1 MAGSGPVYKCD
12 ICRVTM
18 TDSVMLEA
26 HFSGKKHLKNIRNI
40 DLRAQQ
46 EGKAVYVTKLGPL
59 KLPEIHRY
67 MSTFGVVANM
77 IPGKNR
83 NNPDMLHHVIVEF
96 EGEDVAS
103 QLLKKNIRNKHRI
116 QVPDSEP
123 PRDQDIVVY
132 ERKFTERRR
141 SPTPSVEC
149 PGVCHDQVMMRI
161 ALLVDPEDQLTELT
175 SMLDLDEEEVMKR
188 RNICINMQK
197 TFAQSDYGHCI
208 VYPFGSS
215 INGLGFPG
223 CDLDI
228 YMDLDNPRLSSD
240 SRCHSDDVLANIP
253 VTVSEKQKVRTA
265 TKILASVPQVSRMQ
279 PIINAR
285 VPIIKF
291 IHRPTGIHCDVS
303 FKNRMSV
310 RNTAY
315 IRLCTET
322 DARVRPLMLAVR
334 YFAKHH
340 GLAGG
345 GGGMK
350 MSSYALTMITITYLQ
365 QLDPPL
371 LHPVLELQSLPDLK
385 PDIIDGWNCNFCTDL
400 SKLNPLK
407 PNPMTVLE
415 LLNGFFLFI
424 SALSPAE
431 VVLCPLL
438 GKVILKSELETSY
451 PPHISTDSF
460 MIDPERRLKTDSSLC
475 IQDPFELSHNVCR
488 NLPEK
493 GALNFLAHCSEALKL
508 TKLFVSDRETSP
520 PGGLCSLFNINVKEF
535 KSDEFDMGKIIS
547 DLSPN
552 QSKSFNNCF
561 KISFPDNLLSD
572 FGYEK
577 ASSRDMLKCAEKIMN
592 MIFGDC
598 LKLDRTETDN
608 SEMNDEI
615 TNKLGEIQ
623 DESETSGNKRR
634 SGDLEESAAK
644 KLKMDENFIYQSSSS
659 WTLWKLVWPRRK
671 QISSEIE
678 KGDMSVVEL
687 EAAITE
693 AIIDGDVQLPEPE
706 AVFKVHLLT
715 LSSSKNTVLIGMEKL
730 KSRKRSFDALVQ
742 WFGPYVIDLI
752 RRLKDEKTNS

>member
-1 MAGSGPVYKCD
+1 MAGSSQVYKCD

-59 KLPEIHRY
+59 KLPEIHGY
-67 MSTFGVVANM
+67 MSTFGAVANM

-83 NNPDMLHHVIVEF
+83 NNPDQLHHVIVEF
-96 EGEDVAS
+96 ESDDVAS

-116 QVPDSEP
+116 QIPDSDP
-123 PRDQDIVVY
+123 PRMQDIVVY
-132 ERKFTERRR
+132 ERKFTERRQ
-141 SPTPSVEC
+141 SPTPPPT
-149 PGVCHDQVMMRI
+149 PGVCHDQVMMRL
-161 ALLVDPEDQLTELT
+161 ALLVDPEDQLAELT
-175 SMLDLDEEEVMKR
+175 SMLDLDEEDVMKR

-197 TFAQSDYGHCI
+197 TFAQSDFSHCV

-215 INGLGFPG
+215 VNGLGFQG

-228 YMDLDNPRLSSD
+228 YMDLDNPSLSRESQSKTD
-240 SRCHSDDVLANIP
+240 NVLAEVP
-253 VTVSEKQKVRTA
+253 VTVTQKQKVRTA

-322 DARVRPLMLAVR
+322 DSRVRPLMLAVR
-334 YFAKHH
+334 YFAKYH

-371 LHPVLELQSLPDLK
+371 LHPVLELQSVPDLK
-385 PDIIDGWNCNFCTDL
+385 QDIIDGWNCSFCTDL

-407 PNPMTVLE
+407 PYPMTILE

-424 SALSPAE
+424 SNLSPSK

-438 GKVILKSELETSY
+438 GKVLLKSELETSY
-451 PPHISTDSF
+451 PPEISTDSF

-475 IQDPFELSHNVCR
+475 VQDPFELSHNVCR

-493 GALNFLAHCSEALKL
+493 GALNFFAHCSEALKL
-508 TKLFVSDRETSP
+508 TKTLVTAGEESL
-520 PGGLCSLFNINVKEF
+520 PGGLCSLFSVNVKEF
-535 KSDEFDMGKIIS
+535 KSDDFDIVKIIS
-547 DLSPN
+547 DLPKD
-552 QSKSFNNCF
+552 QSKCFNNSF
-561 KISFPDNLLSD
+561 KISFPDALLND
-572 FGYEK
+572 FGFKRE
-577 ASSRDMLKCAEKIMN
+577 SSQELLECAEKIIN
-592 MIFGDC
+592 RIFGDC
-598 LKLDRTETDN
+598 LKFDRNDTD
-608 SEMNDEI
+608 S
-615 TNKLGEIQ
+615 NKLNDDITKTD
-623 DESETSGNKRR
+623 DETKDENESSGLKRR
-634 SGDLEESAAK
+634 SGDLDESIAK
-644 KLKMDENFIYQSSSS
+644 KLKMDENCLYQPSSS
-659 WTLWKLVWPRRK
+659 WTLWRLVWPRRK
-671 QISSEIE
+671 QIASEID
-678 KGDMSVVEL
+678 KGGMSVMEL

-693 AIIDGDVQLPEPE
+693 KSIEV
-706 AVFKVHLLT
+706 
-715 LSSSKNTVLIGMEKL
+715 SNSRLIVKYN
-730 KSRKRSFDALVQ
+730 F
-742 WFGPYVIDLI
+742 
-752 RRLKDEKTNS
+752 

>member
-1 MAGSGPVYKCD
+1 MVDSGSSPVFKCD

-83 NNPDMLHHVIVEF
+83 NNPEMLHHVIVEF
-96 EGEDVAS
+96 EGDDVVS
-103 QLLKKNIRNKHRI
+103 HILNKNIRNKHRI
-116 QVPDSEP
+116 QIPASDP
-123 PRDQDIVVY
+123 PLMQDIVVY

-141 SPTPSVEC
+141 SPTPVEC

-161 ALLVDPEDQLTELT
+161 ALLVDPEDQLAALT
-175 SMLDLDEEEVMKR
+175 NMLDLDEEEVMKR
-188 RNICINMQK
+188 RNICTNMQK
-197 TFAQSDYGHCI
+197 TFSKSDYSHCV

-228 YMDLDNPRLSSD
+228 YMDLDNPPSSD
-240 SRCHSDDVLANIP
+240 SRFNNDDVLADVP
-253 VTVSEKQKVRTA
+253 VSVTEKQKVRTA
-265 TKILASVPQVSRMQ
+265 TKILTSVPQVSRMQ

-315 IRLCTET
+315 IRLCTEA

-334 YFAKHH
+334 YFAKYH

-345 GGGMK
+345 GGGLK

-365 QLDPPL
+365 QLDPPIL
-371 LHPVLELQSLPDLK
+371 RPVFELQSIPELK
-385 PDIIDGWNCNFCTDL
+385 QDIIDGWNCNFSHELT
-400 SKLNPLK
+400 KLKPLK
-407 PNPMTVLE
+407 PNSLTVLE

-424 SALSPAE
+424 TELSLPK
-431 VVLCPLL
+431 VILCPVL
-438 GKVILKSELETSY
+438 GKVILKSELKTSY
-451 PPHISTDSF
+451 PTHISTDSF
-460 MIDPERRLKTDSSLC
+460 TIDPQRSLKTDSSLC
-475 IQDPFELSHNVCR
+475 VQDPFELSHNVCR
-488 NLPEK
+488 NLPDK
-493 GALNFLAHCSEALKL
+493 GALSFQAHCSEAHKI
-508 TKLFVSDRETSP
+508 TRSFFVTEILDRP
-520 PGGLCSLFNINVKEF
+520 PGGICSLFNINVKEF
-535 KSDEFDMGKIIS
+535 KSDELDISKIMS
-547 DLSPN
+547 DLPPN
-552 QSKSFNNCF
+552 QSNYFKNSF
-561 KISFPDNLLSD
+561 KVSFPDTLRSD
-572 FGYEK
+572 FGFNK
-577 ASSRDMLKCAEKIMN
+577 ASSQQLLKCAEKIMN
-592 MIFGDC
+592 MIFGKC
-598 LKLDRTETDN
+598 LKLDRTETN
-608 SEMNDEI
+608 NTLSDEI
-615 TNKLGEIQ
+615 TKTVCEPQ
-623 DESETSGNKRR
+623 DENDNSGHKRR
-634 SGDLEESAAK
+634 SGDLDESNAK
-644 KLKMDENFIYQSSSS
+644 KLKLDESCLYQPSSS

-671 QISSEIE
+671 QIALETS
-678 KGDMSVVEL
+678 KGDMSVMEW

-693 AIIDGDVQLPEPE
+693 AIIGVCISE
-706 AVFKVHLLT
+706 
-715 LSSSKNTVLIGMEKL
+715 LI
-730 KSRKRSFDALVQ
+730 
-742 WFGPYVIDLI
+742 
-752 RRLKDEKTNS
+752 